1 MYTTSQW
8 CGSAKV
14 VSDCLKCQWFQF
26 GLLHRDGDLPAVE
39 IYNGS
44 RMWYQRGTLHRD
56 HDLPAVVWAS
66 GTQQWYQ
73 HGKLHRSFDLPAV
86 VWADGTQEWWV
97 HGVQQTPKDGEEI
110 CKILRWSPLR
120 AAWVG
125 AVVYRAPQP
134 KLHVSG
140 GE

>member
-1 MYTTSQW
+1 MP
-8 CGSAKV
+8 AV
-14 VSDCLKCQWFQF
+14 VKADGFQAWYQHGKC
-26 GLLHRDGDLPAVE
+26 HRDG
-39 IYNGS
+39 
-44 RMWYQRGTLHRD
+44 
-56 HDLPAVVWAS
+56 LPAVVYSDGSQSWC
-66 GTQQWYQ
+66 Q

-97 HGVQQTPKDGEEI
+97 HDVQQTPKDREEI